1 MLDFASAFSRVVA
14 TAEVTS
20 HVEYVNLADA
30 GDRLL
35 AEDQVSSINVPGFAN
50 SAMDGYA
57 VRAVDVIVDTP
68 YSVSQR
74 IAAGDQP
81 NALAHGTVARIF
93 TGAMLPEGAD
103 TIILQENARDDG
115 QHVYFTEPI
124 VVGQNVRPA
133 GQDIARG
140 GLLVSAGDRLSAAS
154 LALLA
159 SAGISKVRCF
169 EALRIAYFS
178 TGDELC
184 DPGEPL
190 VAGQIYNSNR
200 YALRQLLLDL
210 NVIPI
215 DLGFCPD
222 DPAATRAMLLQ
233 ASSVADGVITTGGM
247 SVGEEDHVLAQARQ
261 LGEIDFWKIAIKPG
275 KPFACGK
282 IGSTAF
288 FGLPGNPVSSFVTF
302 QLLVRPWLLKKMG
315 ATDYLHRCVNAA
327 ANFNKTNTGMR
338 LDFLRGTLASTA
350 AGTLQVSLFDNQS
363 SGVMSS
369 LAVSNVLIPLAP
381 HSKINNGALHRV
393 IALTDQALLFAGERW
408 PTTGEM

>member
-1 MLDFASAFSRVVA
+1 MLDFANAFSRVVA
-14 TAEVTS
+14 TAEATS
-20 HVEYVNLADA
+20 HVESVSLAEA
-30 GDRLL
+30 GDKLL

-57 VRAVDVIVDTP
+57 VRAADVIVDTP

-81 NALAHGTVARIF
+81 NALAPGSVARIF

-124 VVGQNVRPA
+124 VAGQNVRPA

-140 GLLVSAGDRLSAAS
+140 GLLVSAGDRLNAAS

-159 SAGISKVRCF
+159 SAGISQVCCF
-169 EALRIAYFS
+169 KALSIAFFS

-184 DPGEPL
+184 ELGEPL

-222 DPAATRAMLLQ
+222 DPAATRAMLLK
-233 ASSVADGVITTGGM
+233 ASSMADGVITTGGM
-247 SVGEEDHVLAQARQ
+247 SVGEEDHVLAQARE
-261 LGEIDFWKIAIKPG
+261 LGEINFWKIAIKPG

-282 IGSTAF
+282 IGSAAF

-315 ATDYLHRCVNAA
+315 ATDYLHRCVNAV
-327 ANFNKTNTGMR
+327 ANFDKNNAGKR
-338 LDFLRGTLASTA
+338 LDFLRGTLTSTEE
-350 AGTLQVSLFDNQS
+350 GNLQVSLFDNQS

-369 LAVSNVLIPLAP
+369 LTVSNVLIPLAP

-408 PTTGEM
+408 PKTDEV